1 MSFDYIVAGGGLCGC
16 TLASRLSE
24 TSTVLL
30 IEAGKDVKDH
40 PLTQTPLACM
50 GAHGSEIDWNHKT
63 TPQAGLRGRECY
75 LAAGKALS
83 GGTAINYG
91 TWTRGPAF
99 DYDVWAELVG
109 DQTWS
114 YASMLPYFKRVEHYH
129 GELDGAPGSM
139 DGAHG
144 STGRIHNVSVQTSS
158 ADRIYPLSEPVFDA
172 WRELGVKKV
181 ADGNAGYPIG
191 LGDYVE
197 NFYQGKRQLASEAY
211 SLKNVVVV
219 TDVIVKRVL
228 FHGKRASGVELVD
241 GRTFRAEKEVI
252 VAAGAYKTPQ
262 VLMLSGVGPKAELE
276 RHQIPLVAD
285 NEDVGRHLHDHL
297 AYPQWWVYTS
307 AQSQSGK

>member
-1 MSFDYIVAGGGLCGC
+1 MAFDYIIAGGGLCGC

-50 GAHGSEIDWNHKT
+50 GAHGSELDWNHKT

-75 LAAGKALS
+75 QAAGKALS

-91 TWTRGPAF
+91 SWTRGPAF
-99 DYDVWAELVG
+99 DYDLWAELVG
-109 DQTWS
+109 DQAWS
-114 YASMLPYFKRVEHYH
+114 YASMLPYFRRVEHFH
-129 GELDGAPGSM
+129 GATDDAYGSR
-139 DGAHG
+139 DDAHG
-144 STGRIHNVSVQTSS
+144 SSGRIHNVSALVSS
-158 ADRIYPLSEPVFDA
+158 TDRVYPLSEPMLDA
-172 WRELGVKKV
+172 WREIGLKKI

-219 TDVIVKRVL
+219 TDATVKRVL
-228 FHGKRASGVELVD
+228 FEGKRASGVELVD

-262 VLMLSGVGPKAELE
+262 ILMLSGVGPKAELE

-285 NEDVGRHLHDHL
+285 NEDVGRHFHDHF
-297 AYPQWWVYTS
+297 AVAQW
-307 AQSQSGK
+307 